1 MAVIVVK
8 RDGREEK
15 FYYRKLYRSIEKA
28 VIDGGMSKE
37 DALDIYNEVM
47 SQLAGDEK
55 VDSKKISD
63 LVEKT
68 MIEKILEN
76 PKWEEAAKRYALA
89 RIYNDVYGKG
99 RWSSFNDVDLS
110 FTFNAIKVLE
120 ARYLLKNPE
129 TQRYRETPSM
139 LHKRVAS
146 FLARVEEKYG
156 KSKEEIEEI
165 ENEFLRLLNTHR
177 FKPNTPTL
185 MNADTELGILSA
197 CFVVPVR
204 DSITTPR
211 GDGIYDAL
219 RAQAVI
225 FQQGGGTGFDFS
237 ELRPRNDT
245 VSSTAGV
252 SSGPISFMRLFD
264 LNTEVIKQGGKRR
277 GANMGVM
284 HVWHPDI
291 FDFIHAKTGE
301 LKDAN
306 LQNFN
311 ISVGVYDYFM
321 EAIEKGEKLPLIN
334 PRKTDLLGMK
344 DSRYYAIV
352 KARHSLKED
361 WVKDIIAR
369 ELEEKGSV
377 PYEDSLIIT
386 IEEALSI
393 AEEKGAIV
401 DWVDPAKIFELIY
414 KSAWEG
420 GDPGLLFIDE
430 INRRHPTWYLG
441 KINATNPCV
450 SGDTRILTPE
460 GWKTAEEI
468 FLEAKKNGIARGVTV
483 DEQILGE
490 GGEPTAYKTELITI
504 TGDEAVYRTIHGDTL
519 DLKVPAKVESW
530 VWHVGRKP
538 GLKVITEEGYEITVT
553 YDHKFLTPEGWKT
566 AEELGPGDKISVARL
581 HPAFASYDGNASLD
595 EDVAFALGW
604 LVGDG
609 SFNKHYVAW
618 FFSEEDKAA
627 EERVRRGI
635 ELLGGNPLSHTYL
648 LSKTEH
654 KVQYNKG
661 TRVYK
666 NILDIIGGF
675 LEKSRDRKIPDVV
688 WKLQPKALAAFLRG
702 LFTADGY
709 VDNDRAVR
717 LTSASLELL
726 KEVQILLTAFGIQS
740 TIYERPYAGV
750 FHYTTKDGE
759 EKTYKSIGY
768 YELVIK
774 GYSRKLFKDLIGFES
789 IKKMEKLKLDKVK
802 RDSLWATVKEIISIG
817 DVDFYDFTV
826 PLHHNYIANGLINH
840 NCGEEPL
847 LEWENCNL
855 GSINLEKYVYE
866 DEKGVPHVNWK
877 ELAEDVRVAIR
888 FLDNV
893 IDANRHPLPQITEAN
908 LRTRKVGLGVMSWAR
923 MLIRLRIPYDS
934 PDAVKLAWAV
944 SEWIAYHAYLESMQL
959 AREKGTFP
967 AWNPELYRFVWRTKK
982 HGKPEDL
989 LKLAGVPVKG
999 EGIAERLIEERGEVN
1014 WDWLEQQIK
1023 KYGLRNAAL
1032 LSIAPTGTIS
1042 ILSGASSSIEP
1053 LFALA
1058 FMRFVSVGQFIEV
1071 DSLFLKDLAKYELD
1085 NPDLIME
1092 IAQTGSIADNKYLP
1106 RTLRR
1111 VYRVAHDIDPEWH
1124 LLHQAAWQ
1132 AWVDAGVSKTVNLR
1146 HDEPPETV
1154 RRVYLLAWK
1163 LGVKGIT
1170 VYRDKSKSSQVIE
1183 FGVKKEKQAEEIR
1196 EENPPETEATESEP
1210 KPALVIEATR
1220 TDAVKKE
1227 VKVEA
1232 VRPPEDSSHE
1242 TRETA
1247 GRARV
1252 RLGKGKVSKII
1263 EVVTASE
1270 DYAGGCL
1277 TCDA

>member
-1 MAVIVVK
+1 MAVTVVK
-8 RDGREEK
+8 RSGAEEK

-28 VIDGGMSKE
+28 VTAGGMSNE
-37 DALDIYNEVM
+37 DALEIYNEVM
-47 SQLAGDEK
+47 SQLAGEEK

-76 PKWEEAAKRYALA
+76 PRWEEPAKRYALA

-99 RWSSFNDVDLS
+99 NWDSFNDVDLS

-120 ARYLLKNPE
+120 ARYLLKDPE

-139 LHKRVAS
+139 LHKRVAR

-156 KSKEEIEEI
+156 KTKEEIEKI
-165 ENEFLRLLNTHR
+165 EKEFLRLLNTHR

-237 ELRPRNDT
+237 ELRPKNDT

-284 HVWHPDI
+284 HAWHPDI
-291 FDFIHAKTGE
+291 LDFIRAKTGE

-311 ISVGVYDYFM
+311 ISVGVYDSFM
-321 EAIEKGEKLPLIN
+321 EAVEKGEKWPLIN
-334 PRKTDLLGMK
+334 PRKTDLLGLK

-352 KARHSLKED
+352 KARHSLEEE
-361 WVKDIIAR
+361 WVKDVIAR

-377 PYEDSLIIT
+377 PYEDSLLIT
-386 IEEALSI
+386 MEEALSI

-414 KSAWEG
+414 RSAWEG

-441 KINATNPCV
+441 KINATNPC
-450 SGDTRILTPE
+450 
-460 GWKTAEEI
+460 
-468 FLEAKKNGIARGVTV
+468 
-483 DEQILGE
+483 
-490 GGEPTAYKTELITI
+490 
-504 TGDEAVYRTIHGDTL
+504 
-519 DLKVPAKVESW
+519 
-530 VWHVGRKP
+530 
-538 GLKVITEEGYEITVT
+538 
-553 YDHKFLTPEGWKT
+553 
-566 AEELGPGDKISVARL
+566 
-581 HPAFASYDGNASLD
+581 
-595 EDVAFALGW
+595 
-604 LVGDG
+604 
-609 SFNKHYVAW
+609 
-618 FFSEEDKAA
+618 
-627 EERVRRGI
+627 
-635 ELLGGNPLSHTYL
+635 
-648 LSKTEH
+648 
-654 KVQYNKG
+654 
-661 TRVYK
+661 
-666 NILDIIGGF
+666 
-675 LEKSRDRKIPDVV
+675 
-688 WKLQPKALAAFLRG
+688 
-702 LFTADGY
+702 
-709 VDNDRAVR
+709 
-717 LTSASLELL
+717 
-726 KEVQILLTAFGIQS
+726 
-740 TIYERPYAGV
+740 
-750 FHYTTKDGE
+750 
-759 EKTYKSIGY
+759 
-768 YELVIK
+768 
-774 GYSRKLFKDLIGFES
+774 
-789 IKKMEKLKLDKVK
+789 
-802 RDSLWATVKEIISIG
+802 
-817 DVDFYDFTV
+817 
-826 PLHHNYIANGLINH
+826 
-840 NCGEEPL
+840 GEEPL
-847 LEWENCNL
+847 MEWENCNL

-877 ELAEDVRVAIR
+877 ELAEDVKVAVR

-908 LRTRKVGLGVMSWAR
+908 LRTRKVGLGVMGWAR

-944 SEWIAYHAYLESMQL
+944 SEWIAYYAYLESMLL

-967 AWNPELYRFVWRTKK
+967 AWNPELYRYVWRTKK

-989 LKLAGVPVKG
+989 LEIAGVPVKG
-999 EGIAERLIEERGEVN
+999 DGTAERLLEERGEVD
-1014 WDWLEQQIK
+1014 WDWLEEQIK
-1023 KYGLRNAAL
+1023 KHGLRNAAL

-1085 NPDLIME
+1085 NPDLILE
-1092 IAQTGSIADNKYLP
+1092 IAQTGSIAGNKYLP

-1154 RRVYLLAWK
+1154 KRVYMLAWK
-1163 LGVKGIT
+1163 LGAKGIT

-1183 FGVKKEKQAEEIR
+1183 FGVKKEKQAEETR
-1196 EENPPETEATESEP
+1196 EEPEATEPQENEP
-1210 KPALVIEATR
+1210 KPALVIEAGR
-1220 TDAVKKE
+1220 EEKKEE
-1227 VKVEA
+1227 VKVETVEPSTA
-1232 VRPPEDSSHE
+1232 GTSGE
-1242 TRETA
+1242 TRESA
-1247 GRARV
+1247 GRAKV

>member
-1 MAVIVVK
+1 MAVTVVK
-8 RDGREEK
+8 RGGTEEK

-28 VIDGGMSKE
+28 VTAGGMSKE
-37 DALDIYNEVM
+37 DALEIYNEVM
-47 SQLAGDEK
+47 SQLAGEEK

-76 PKWEEAAKRYALA
+76 PRWEEPAKRYALA

-99 RWSSFNDVDLS
+99 NWDGFNDVDLS

-120 ARYLLKNPE
+120 ARYLLKDPE
-129 TQRYRETPSM
+129 TQRYRETPSI
-139 LHKRVAS
+139 LHRRVAR

-156 KSKEEIEEI
+156 KTKEEIEKI
-165 ENEFLRLLNTHR
+165 EKEFLRLLNTHR

-237 ELRPRNDT
+237 ELRPKNDT

-284 HVWHPDI
+284 HAWHPDI
-291 FDFIHAKTGE
+291 LDFIRAKTGE

-311 ISVGVYDYFM
+311 ISVGVYDSFM
-321 EAIEKGEKLPLIN
+321 EAVEKGEKWPLIN
-334 PRKTDLLGMK
+334 PRKTDLLGLK
-344 DSRYYAIV
+344 DSRYYAII
-352 KARHSLKED
+352 KARHSLEEE
-361 WVKDIIAR
+361 WVKDVIAR

-377 PYEDSLIIT
+377 PYEDSLLIT
-386 IEEALSI
+386 MEEALSI

-401 DWVDPAKIFELIY
+401 DWVDPARIFELIY

-441 KINATNPCV
+441 KINATNPC
-450 SGDTRILTPE
+450 
-460 GWKTAEEI
+460 
-468 FLEAKKNGIARGVTV
+468 
-483 DEQILGE
+483 
-490 GGEPTAYKTELITI
+490 
-504 TGDEAVYRTIHGDTL
+504 
-519 DLKVPAKVESW
+519 
-530 VWHVGRKP
+530 
-538 GLKVITEEGYEITVT
+538 
-553 YDHKFLTPEGWKT
+553 
-566 AEELGPGDKISVARL
+566 
-581 HPAFASYDGNASLD
+581 
-595 EDVAFALGW
+595 
-604 LVGDG
+604 
-609 SFNKHYVAW
+609 
-618 FFSEEDKAA
+618 
-627 EERVRRGI
+627 
-635 ELLGGNPLSHTYL
+635 
-648 LSKTEH
+648 
-654 KVQYNKG
+654 
-661 TRVYK
+661 
-666 NILDIIGGF
+666 
-675 LEKSRDRKIPDVV
+675 
-688 WKLQPKALAAFLRG
+688 
-702 LFTADGY
+702 
-709 VDNDRAVR
+709 
-717 LTSASLELL
+717 
-726 KEVQILLTAFGIQS
+726 
-740 TIYERPYAGV
+740 
-750 FHYTTKDGE
+750 
-759 EKTYKSIGY
+759 
-768 YELVIK
+768 
-774 GYSRKLFKDLIGFES
+774 
-789 IKKMEKLKLDKVK
+789 
-802 RDSLWATVKEIISIG
+802 
-817 DVDFYDFTV
+817 
-826 PLHHNYIANGLINH
+826 
-840 NCGEEPL
+840 GEEPL
-847 LEWENCNL
+847 MEWENCNL

-866 DEKGVPHVNWK
+866 DERGVPHVNWK
-877 ELAEDVRVAIR
+877 ELAEDVKVAVR

-908 LRTRKVGLGVMSWAR
+908 LRTRKVGLGVMGWAR

-944 SEWIAYHAYLESMQL
+944 SEWIAYHAYLESMLL

-967 AWNPELYRFVWRTKK
+967 AWNPELYRYVWRTRK

-989 LKLAGVPVKG
+989 LEIAGVPVKG
-999 EGIAERLIEERGEVN
+999 DGTAERLLEERGEVD
-1014 WDWLEQQIK
+1014 WDWLEEQIK
-1023 KYGLRNAAL
+1023 KHGLRNAAL

-1085 NPDLIME
+1085 NPDLILE
-1092 IAQTGSIADNKYLP
+1092 IAQTGSIAGNKYLP

-1154 RRVYLLAWK
+1154 RRVYMLAWK
-1163 LGVKGIT
+1163 LGAKGIT

-1183 FGVKKEKQAEEIR
+1183 FGVKKEKQAEKAKEEHR
-1196 EENPPETEATESEP
+1196 EAEPQESEP
-1210 KPALVIEATR
+1210 KPALVIEADR
-1220 TDAVKKE
+1220 EEERREE
-1227 VKVEA
+1227 VKMEA
-1232 VRPPEDSSHE
+1232 VEPPAVSSSE
-1242 TRETA
+1242 TRESA
-1247 GRARV
+1247 GRAKV

>member
-1 MAVIVVK
+1 MAVTVVK
-8 RDGREEK
+8 RSGAEEK

-28 VIDGGMSKE
+28 VTAGGMSKE
-37 DALDIYNEVM
+37 DALEIYNEVM
-47 SQLAGDEK
+47 SQLAGEEK
-55 VDSKKISD
+55 VNSKKISD

-68 MIEKILEN
+68 MIERILEN
-76 PKWEEAAKRYALA
+76 PRWEEPAKRYALA

-99 RWSSFNDVDLS
+99 NWDGFNDVDMS
-110 FTFNAIKVLE
+110 FTFNSIKVLE
-120 ARYLLKNPE
+120 ARYLLKDPE

-139 LHKRVAS
+139 LHRRVAR

-156 KSKEEIEEI
+156 KTKEEIEKI
-165 ENEFLRLLNTHR
+165 EEEFLRLLNTHR

-237 ELRPRNDT
+237 ELRPKNDT

-284 HVWHPDI
+284 HAWHPDI
-291 FDFIHAKTGE
+291 LDFIRAKTGE

-311 ISVGVYDYFM
+311 ISVGVYDSFM
-321 EAIEKGEKLPLIN
+321 EAVEKGGKWPLIN
-334 PRKTDLLGMK
+334 PRKTDLLGLK

-352 KARHSLKED
+352 KARHSLEEE
-361 WVKDIIAR
+361 WVKDVIAR

-377 PYEDSLIIT
+377 PYEDSLLIT
-386 IEEALSI
+386 MEEALSI

-401 DWVDPAKIFELIY
+401 DWVDPARIFELIY

-441 KINATNPCV
+441 KINATNPC
-450 SGDTRILTPE
+450 
-460 GWKTAEEI
+460 
-468 FLEAKKNGIARGVTV
+468 
-483 DEQILGE
+483 
-490 GGEPTAYKTELITI
+490 
-504 TGDEAVYRTIHGDTL
+504 
-519 DLKVPAKVESW
+519 
-530 VWHVGRKP
+530 
-538 GLKVITEEGYEITVT
+538 
-553 YDHKFLTPEGWKT
+553 
-566 AEELGPGDKISVARL
+566 
-581 HPAFASYDGNASLD
+581 
-595 EDVAFALGW
+595 
-604 LVGDG
+604 
-609 SFNKHYVAW
+609 
-618 FFSEEDKAA
+618 
-627 EERVRRGI
+627 
-635 ELLGGNPLSHTYL
+635 
-648 LSKTEH
+648 
-654 KVQYNKG
+654 
-661 TRVYK
+661 
-666 NILDIIGGF
+666 
-675 LEKSRDRKIPDVV
+675 
-688 WKLQPKALAAFLRG
+688 
-702 LFTADGY
+702 
-709 VDNDRAVR
+709 
-717 LTSASLELL
+717 
-726 KEVQILLTAFGIQS
+726 
-740 TIYERPYAGV
+740 
-750 FHYTTKDGE
+750 
-759 EKTYKSIGY
+759 
-768 YELVIK
+768 
-774 GYSRKLFKDLIGFES
+774 
-789 IKKMEKLKLDKVK
+789 
-802 RDSLWATVKEIISIG
+802 
-817 DVDFYDFTV
+817 
-826 PLHHNYIANGLINH
+826 
-840 NCGEEPL
+840 GEEPL
-847 LEWENCNL
+847 MEWENCNL

-866 DEKGVPHVNWK
+866 DERGVPHVNWK
-877 ELAEDVRVAIR
+877 ELAEDVKVAVR

-908 LRTRKVGLGVMSWAR
+908 LRTRKVGLGVMGWAR

-944 SEWIAYHAYLESMQL
+944 SEWIAYHAYLESMLL

-967 AWNPELYRFVWRTKK
+967 AWNPELYRYVWRTRK

-989 LKLAGVPVKG
+989 LEIAGVPVKG
-999 EGIAERLIEERGEVN
+999 DGTAERLLEERGKVD
-1014 WDWLEQQIK
+1014 WDWLEEQIK
-1023 KYGLRNAAL
+1023 KHGLRNAAL

-1085 NPDLIME
+1085 NPDLILE
-1092 IAQTGSIADNKYLP
+1092 IAQTGSIAGNKYLP

-1154 RRVYLLAWK
+1154 RRVYMLAWK
-1163 LGVKGIT
+1163 LGAKGIT

-1183 FGVKKEKQAEEIR
+1183 FGVKKEKQAEEIT
-1196 EENPPETEATESEP
+1196 EEPGEAEAQESEP
-1210 KPALVIEATR
+1210 KPALVIEAS
-1220 TDAVKKE
+1220 KE
-1227 VKVEA
+1227 EERKEEVRVEA
-1232 VRPPEDSSHE
+1232 VEPSTTGGSGG
-1242 TRETA
+1242 TRESA
-1247 GRARV
+1247 GRAKV

-1263 EVVTASE
+1263 EVVTANE